1 MIRNGQQ
8 GTAAAWCGRLL
19 LLSALLLGI
28 VTMHTLG
35 HPTGHAGTGTG
46 TGHNR
51 AGTHATAG
59 AHVVAGAHAVAGA
72 HPQTHSAPAAPPG
85 ASPIADDPLT
95 APGMD
100 PMSVCLAVLGA
111 ALLALVLLLVTAAL
125 RRPAAAVPA
134 VRARLLRV
142 LWPIPPPPRHKSLAR
157 LSVLRV

>member
-1 MIRNGQQ
+1 MTGEGQEP
-8 GTAAAWCGRLL
+8 TAAAWCGRLL

-35 HPTGHAGTGTG
+35 HPTGHAAG
-46 TGHNR
+46 TGHQ
-51 AGTHATAG
+51 AGTHTA
-59 AHVVAGAHAVAGA
+59 AGMHAQ
-72 HPQTHSAPAAPPG
+72 PTHAQQVHSPG
-85 ASPIADDPLT
+85 PTADDPLSS
-95 APGMD
+95 PGMD

-125 RRPAAAVPA
+125 RRRAAAPAAA
-134 VRARLLRV
+134 RALLLRA